1 MKYCLHHNQNMFNF
15 ILNLRKIKL
24 PFTATEVYFD
34 LGTSETKIGIKDK
47 GVILREPTY
56 LGFNSRIRE
65 FIFFGK
71 EAKSI
76 VGKTPDFI
84 KISRPVVNGV
94 ISDFDAEVSLIKKFL
109 EQSVYLYFSN
119 KFIKPPIRAI
129 SVIPTIATEIEQK
142 AVEESLLKAGA
153 SEVYLIEKSL
163 ATASGCNIDVF
174 SHEPNLIIDLGGG
187 LIELSIISSGGI
199 ISQKTLKTAGDHMN
213 KLIYNYIY
221 LKYGVILGEGTCE
234 LLKIELLNF
243 VNNEKAM
250 TIRGKSLETGL
261 PKSVRITT
269 SDIKEALLTNFNQIC
284 DAVKELIEN
293 SPPEILDELLKRGI
307 RLTGGLGQIDGI
319 DQFFA
324 NELKIEVY
332 RIEDVQNATINGLIK
347 LARNFN
353 HIVKLAVA

>member
-1 MKYCLHHNQNMFNF
+1 MFNF
-15 ILNLRKIKL
+15 IQILRKIKL
-24 PFTATEVYFD
+24 PFSYIELYFD
-34 LGTSETKIGIKDK
+34 LGTSQTKIGIKDK

-76 VGKTPDFI
+76 VGKTPNFI
-84 KISRPVVNGV
+84 KITRPVVNGV
-94 ISDFDAEVSLIKKFL
+94 ISDFDAEVALIKKFL

-119 KFIKPPIRAI
+119 KLIKPPIRAI
-129 SVIPTIATEIEQK
+129 SVVPTIATEIEQK
-142 AVEESLLKAGA
+142 AVEEALLKAGA

-163 ATASGCNIDVF
+163 ATISGCNVDIF
-174 SHEPNLIIDLGGG
+174 SHQPNLIVDLGGG

-199 ISQKTLKTAGDHMN
+199 VSQKTLKTAGDHMN

-221 LKYGVILGEGTCE
+221 LKYGVILGEATCE
-234 LLKIELLNF
+234 SLKIDLLNF
-243 VNNEKAM
+243 INDEKTT

-269 SDIKEALLTNFNQIC
+269 SDIKEALLSNFNQIS
-284 DAVKELIEN
+284 DGIKELIEN

-307 RLTGGLGQIDGI
+307 ILTGGLAQIEGI
-319 DQFFA
+319 DRFFS
-324 NELKIEVY
+324 NEIKIDVY
-332 RIEDVQNATINGLIK
+332 RVEDVQNATINGLMKLSKNFDNLSK
-347 LARNFN
+347 LAMT
-353 HIVKLAVA
+353 